1 MKEGKGGRMKLK
13 DKILK
18 DFEEKFKYNIRRHYA
33 FVMAENGKAFVHWG
47 VRKTPCEDDYIKAI
61 SKEATKAL
69 DSMREETLR
78 EVEKEAIIDGKIT
91 NKKAVSA
98 INRVMIYLINNL
110 KTI

>member
-1 MKEGKGGRMKLK
+1 MNKK

-78 EVEKEAIIDGKIT
+78 EMAEIKGVGVKTIEKC
-91 NKKAVSA
+91 
-98 INRVMIYLINNL
+98 LNNL
-110 KTI
+110 KTKNEKTK